1 MTVTRLLTDHR
12 RRIATTL
19 TAILVGMAV
28 MACDEEAMMEPG
40 QQTPVV
46 LEQGV
51 NVYLVVSGANLA
63 NGAEFWA
70 EARVR
75 VVRQELTPTAFVANL
90 RYDPASVE
98 FISMLPMDDD
108 VLRVANPDFEPNAI
122 RVAGAA
128 ADGFGTETLFGVRM
142 RVKRADYLDGLAVE
156 LDELDV
162 LEQDFAEVSAD
173 AAVRR
178 DAVESGIPVLEKR

>member
-1 MTVTRLLTDHR
+1 MTATRLQTHR
-12 RRIATTL
+12 KRGIAATL
-19 TAILVGMAV
+19 TAVLLGMGV
-28 MACDEEAMMEPG
+28 MACDEKTMEPD
-40 QQTPVV
+40 QQTPVI

-51 NVYLVVSGANLA
+51 NVYLLVSGANLA
-63 NGAEFWA
+63 NGTEFWA

-75 VVRQELTPTAFVANL
+75 VVQEELTPTAFVANL

-98 FISMLPMDDD
+98 FIGMLPMDDD
-108 VLRVANPDFEPNAI
+108 VLRAANPDFEPNAI

-142 RVKRADYLDGLAVE
+142 RVKRADYLTGLAVE
-156 LDELDV
+156 LDELDI

-173 AAVRR
+173 ATVRD
-178 DAVESGIPVLEKR
+178 DAVEIGIQVLEKQ

>member
-1 MTVTRLLTDHR
+1 M
-12 RRIATTL
+12 
-19 TAILVGMAV
+19 LVGLGV
-28 MACDEEAMMEPG
+28 MACEEDTIEPD

-51 NVYLVVSGANLA
+51 NVYLVVSAANLA
-63 NGAEFWA
+63 NGTEFWA

-98 FISMLPMDDD
+98 FLGMLPMDDD

-142 RVKRADYLDGLAVE
+142 RVKRADYLAGLAVE

-173 AAVRR
+173 AAVRG
-178 DAVESGIPVLEKR
+178 DAVESGIPVLEKQ